1 MVDAVVWKTTGE
13 TRIGSSPIWCKF
25 IMQQNNQ
32 LNIKS
37 KTISISA
44 LLTANKRYII
54 PRYQREYSWT
64 KKEASCLLN
73 DLISN
78 IKKHG
83 VGKNPYFLGIILLDG
98 KFSNQTCYTLKIIDG
113 QQRLTT
119 ITILLHCL
127 WELLK
132 DKNSDVSKKIDSM
145 IFNNHD
151 DHKNDKI
158 FDTEAKTK
166 LFPFWIQDKND
177 VGINPTTEEEYSI
190 KDVLDTIRFKLSEKE
205 LKQSFKGFKD
215 EKFTYDEQLI
225 SIFKELSTS
234 FVILAWN
241 NKGVTSPKIFES
253 LNAKGLPLKPSDNI
267 KNLIFTYDDDVN
279 PNDVAAFYW
288 KQIHENLSFNG
299 EFINFNN
306 FLRQYWSSRY
316 HRTTVKQLYKQFSN
330 QINSKDICRE
340 ILADINSFSEC
351 YGLISWPSTDRI
363 GTKNDLKKVVQHLKY
378 IKSFRLTLP
387 RGFITVCYEKYKA
400 NILGSSDLRKIY
412 EFIEMYHFIYSMVM
426 SLRTNQLD
434 LKYCEFAIQI
444 SRCDDR
450 ASIINLLKEFSKEL
464 VKLLPEKKTI
474 FESLLKLKTSKK
486 NNNLSSISCTYY
498 INKIENILSKN
509 KIDKNGSSVEHIFNQ
524 SNGENYLY
532 IWNLLLLEE
541 SINST
546 IPTKAMPNDKIEAYK
561 SSSYSMPKYLLEHVD
576 FFVSCEETV
585 NKLKEFLEKTFE
597 LFFNYLLKIY

>member
-1 MVDAVVWKTTGE
+1 ML
-13 TRIGSSPIWCKF
+13 
-25 IMQQNNQ
+25 QNNQ

-37 KTISISA
+37 KTISISG

-54 PRYQREYSWT
+54 PRYQREFSWT
-64 KKEASCLLN
+64 KKEALCLLN

-78 IKKHG
+78 IKKYG

-98 KFSNQTCYTLKIIDG
+98 KFSDKNCYTLKIIDG

-132 DKNSDVSKKIDSM
+132 DKNSDIGEEIDSM
-145 IFNNHD
+145 IFNNHE

-177 VGINPTTEEEYSI
+177 VSIKPTTEEEYSI

-205 LKQSFKGFKD
+205 LKHSFKGFKD
-215 EKFTYDEQLI
+215 EKFTYTEQLI

-241 NKGVTSPKIFES
+241 NKGITSPKIFES

-288 KQIHENLSFNG
+288 KQIHEHLSFNG

-316 HRTTVKQLYKQFSN
+316 HRTSVMQLYKQFSG
-330 QINSKDICRE
+330 QINSKDICRK
-340 ILADINSFSEC
+340 ILVDINSFSEC
-351 YGLISWPSTDRI
+351 YGLISWPSTDKI
-363 GTKNDLKKVVQHLKY
+363 GTKNDLKKVVQYLKY

-426 SLRTNQLD
+426 SLRTNKLD

-444 SRCDDR
+444 SKCEDK
-450 ASIINLLKEFSKEL
+450 ASIKKLLKKFSEEL
-464 VKLLPEKKTI
+464 IKLLPEKKI
-474 FESLLKLKTSKK
+474 IYENLLKLKTSKK
-486 NNNLSSISCTYY
+486 ANDLSSISCTYY
-498 INKIENILSKN
+498 INKIENILSN
-509 KIDKNGSSVEHIFNQ
+509 DKIDKSGSSVEHIFNQ

-541 SINST
+541 SKNSKLSEAT
-546 IPTKAMPNDKIEAYK
+546 SPKDKIETYK
-561 SSSYSMPKYLLEHVD
+561 SSSYLMPKFLIENVNLSA
-576 FFVSCEETV
+576 SCEETI
-585 NKLKEFLEKTFE
+585 NKLKEFFEKTFE
-597 LFFNYLLKIY
+597 LFYNYLLKIY